1 MNKPLLI
8 EIGVEELPAIPFLKE
23 LKNIEKK
30 WSDIL
35 EKNRLLCDF
44 DFFYTPRR
52 LVLWH
57 REFQIKQEDSTQEQF
72 GAPIKIA
79 FKDGNPTG
87 AALGFAKKC
96 GVSVEELDKIDQGRG
111 EVLYFKKEVI
121 GTDSKDLLNE
131 MINEFINS
139 LNFGKSMRWASRSDS
154 FIRPIRS
161 LAVLLGEEIVP
172 AELFGVKSSNHA
184 FAHRMVSYEPF
195 TFDFAGDYFC
205 KLDKNG
211 VILYPDERRKIILE
225 QMKKIENEN
234 AVKIDIDTELLE
246 ELVAITEYPTALIGK
261 FDKEFLE
268 LPEEVIVTSMKEHQ
282 RYFAVYKDGNLTN
295 NFIVVSNSKTEDF
308 SYIIAGNEK
317 VLRPRLA
324 DGMFFYKNDSNN
336 GLSNEGLKKLV
347 FVEGLGSMYEKCE
360 REAKIA
366 SYLVKLFNNST
377 SEVTLD
383 PIFNKDYIDLE
394 LIQRAV
400 MLSKADLMSEMVYEF
415 TELQGLMGYYYAKI
429 AGEDELVY
437 TALKE
442 QYLPDGEDS
451 ELPSNKFSSIIALSY
466 KLDNLMGLFSVG
478 KIPSGSKD
486 PFGLRRAAAGIVKIA
501 MEHKLSLD
509 LNKII
514 DVLADNYKG
523 LDKKQLLD
531 FFNERL
537 FKIFEVNPSVLKAV
551 LGSGETDIYKISQK
565 LCALN
570 PIVQGDNF
578 KEYVSTFKRV
588 ANIIK
593 DLDIDSKLE
602 VNKSL
607 LEDDEEKE
615 LYERYAK
622 VTAENYLT
630 YDEELEA
637 LFALKPNLDNFFDNV
652 FVNHDDEKI
661 KINRKNLIGLV
672 YQAFK
677 NIADIKEITI

>member
-23 LKNIEKK
+23 LPNIEKK
-30 WSDIL
+30 WTAIL

-57 REFQIKQEDSTQEQF
+57 REFQVKQEDSVQEQF

-79 FKDGNPTG
+79 FKDGQATG

-96 GVSVEELDKIDQGRG
+96 GVSVDELDKKDLGRG

-121 GTDSKDLLNE
+121 GTEAKDLLND
-131 MINEFINS
+131 MVNEFITS
-139 LNFGKSMRWASRSDS
+139 LNFGKSMRWASRTDS

-161 LAVLLGEEIVP
+161 LSILLGDDIVD

-205 KLDKNG
+205 KLEKNG
-211 VILYPDERRKIILE
+211 VILYPEERRKTILD
-225 QMKKIENEN
+225 QMKKIEEEN
-234 AVKIDIDTELLE
+234 GVKIEIDTELLE
-246 ELVAITEYPTALIGK
+246 EVVLITEYPTALIGK
-261 FDKEFLE
+261 FDEEFLE

-282 RYFAVYKDGNLTN
+282 RYFAVYKDGILTN

-308 SYIIAGNEK
+308 SQIIAGNEK

-324 DGMFFYKNDSNN
+324 DGMFFYKNDINN

-360 REAKIA
+360 REVKIA
-366 SYLVKLFNNST
+366 SYLA
-377 SEVTLD
+377 D
-383 PIFNKDYIDLE
+383 IFKVEEKE
-394 LIQRAV
+394 LITKAV

-429 AGEDELVY
+429 AGEDEKVY
-437 TALKE
+437 TAIKE

-478 KIPSGSKD
+478 KIPTGSKD

-501 MEHKLSLD
+501 MEHKLPLD
-509 LNKII
+509 LGKIV
-514 DVLADNYKG
+514 DALENSYTG
-523 LDKKQLLD
+523 LDKKQLTE

-537 FKIFEVNPSVLKAV
+537 FKIFDVNPSVLKAV
-551 LGSGETDIYKISQK
+551 LGSDETDVFKISQK

-570 PIVQGDNF
+570 PIVLSDDF
-578 KEYVSTFKRV
+578 KEYSATFKRV

-593 DLDIDSKLE
+593 DLDTNAKLS
-602 VNKSL
+602 VN
-607 LEDDEEKE
+607 EDLFEDKEEKE
-615 LYERYAK
+615 LFSKYKTIVSKEYSS
-622 VTAENYLT
+622 

-637 LFALKPNLDNFFDNV
+637 LFALKPELDNFFDNV
-652 FVNHDDEKI
+652 FVNHENENI
-661 KINRKNLIGLV
+661 KINRKNTIGLI

>member
-8 EIGVEELPAIPFLKE
+8 EIGVEELPAIPFLNE
-23 LKNIEKK
+23 LPNIEKK

-57 REFQIKQEDSTQEQF
+57 REFQVAQEDSIVEQF

-79 FKDGNPTG
+79 YKDGEPTG

-96 GVSVEELDKIDQGRG
+96 GVDVSALDKIDQGKG
-111 EVLYFKKEVI
+111 EILYFKQEVK
-121 GTDSKDLLNE
+121 GSSSKDLLNS

-139 LNFGKSMRWASRSDS
+139 LNFGKSMRWASRTDS

-161 LAVLLGEEIVP
+161 LSIILGEEIVEG
-172 AELFGVKSSNHA
+172 ELFGVKSSNFS

-195 TFDFAGDYFC
+195 TYSFAGDYFC

-211 VILYPDERRKIILE
+211 VILYPDERREKILS
-225 QMKKIENEN
+225 QMKDIEQRHN
-234 AVKIDIDTELLE
+234 VKIDIDKELLE
-246 ELVAITEYPTALIGK
+246 EVVAITEYPTALIGQ
-261 FDKEFLE
+261 FDVEFLE

-308 SYIIAGNEK
+308 GYIISGNEK

-324 DGMFFYKNDSNN
+324 DAMFFYKNDIKN

-347 FVEGLGSMYEKCE
+347 FVEGLGSMYNKCE
-360 REAKIA
+360 RESKIA
-366 SYLVKLFNNST
+366 SYLS
-377 SEVTLD
+377 D
-383 PIFNKDYIDLE
+383 IFKVEEKE
-394 LIQRAV
+394 LLQKAV

-429 AGEDELVY
+429 ANEDELVS
-437 TALKE
+437 TSLKE

-451 ELPSNKFSSIIALSY
+451 ELPSNVFSSIVALSY

-478 KIPSGSKD
+478 KIPTGSKD

-501 MEHKLSLD
+501 IEHKLPIDIS
-509 LNKII
+509 KII
-514 DVLADNYKG
+514 DELNVNYKN
-523 LDKKQLLD
+523 LDKKVLVE

-537 FKIFEVNPSVLKAV
+537 FKIFEVNPTVLKAV

-570 PIVQGDNF
+570 PIVQSDNF
-578 KEYVSTFKRV
+578 KEYVATFKRV

-593 DLDIDSKLE
+593 DIDTSKELIIDE
-602 VNKSL
+602 KLFENN
-607 LEDDEEKE
+607 EEKE
-615 LYERYAK
+615 LYTKYTQISSKEY
-622 VTAENYLT
+622 VTYE
-630 YDEELEA
+630 EELEA
-637 LFALKPNLDNFFDNV
+637 LFSLKTQLDNFFDNV
-652 FVNHDDEKI
+652 FVNHENEAI
-661 KINRKNLIGLV
+661 KTNRKNLIGLV
-672 YQAFK
+672 YQGFK

>member
-8 EIGVEELPAIPFLKE
+8 EIGVEELPAIPFLNE
-23 LKNIEKK
+23 LPNIEKK

-57 REFQIKQEDSTQEQF
+57 REFQVSQEDSIIEQF

-79 FKDGNPTG
+79 YKDGVPTG

-96 GVSVEELDKIDQGRG
+96 GVDISEISKIDQGKG
-111 EVLYFKKEVI
+111 EVLYFKQEVK
-121 GTDSKDLLNE
+121 GSLSSDLLNS
-131 MINEFINS
+131 MVNEFISS
-139 LNFGKSMRWASRSDS
+139 LNFGKSMRWASRTDS

-161 LAVLLGEEIVP
+161 LSIILGEEIVD
-172 AELFGVKSSNHA
+172 AELFGVKSSNYS

-195 TFDFAGDYFC
+195 TYSFAGDYFC

-211 VILYPDERRKIILE
+211 VILYPDERREKILS
-225 QMKKIENEN
+225 QMKNIEQRHN
-234 AVKIDIDTELLE
+234 VKIDIDKELLE
-246 ELVAITEYPTALIGK
+246 EVVAITEYPTALIGQ
-261 FDKEFLE
+261 FDIEFLE

-282 RYFAVYKDGNLTN
+282 RYFAVYKNDVLTN

-308 SYIIAGNEK
+308 GYIISGNEK

-324 DGMFFYKNDSNN
+324 DAMFFYKNDIKN

-366 SYLVKLFNNST
+366 SYLA
-377 SEVTLD
+377 D
-383 PIFNKDYIDLE
+383 IFKVEEKE
-394 LIQRAV
+394 LLQKAV

-429 AGEDELVY
+429 ANEDSLVT

-451 ELPSNKFSSIIALSY
+451 ELPSNVFSSIVALSY

-478 KIPSGSKD
+478 KIPTGSKD

-501 MEHKLSLD
+501 MEHKLAID
-509 LNKII
+509 LPKII
-514 DVLADNYKG
+514 DALSANYKN
-523 LDKKQLLD
+523 LDKKALIE

-537 FKIFEVNPSVLKAV
+537 FKIFEVNPTVIKAV
-551 LGSGETDIYKISQK
+551 LASGETDVYKVSQK

-570 PIVQGDNF
+570 PIVQSDNF
-578 KEYVSTFKRV
+578 KEYVATFKRV

-593 DLDIDSKLE
+593 DIDTSKKLAI
-602 VNKSL
+602 
-607 LEDDEEKE
+607 DDKLFENQEETE
-615 LYERYAK
+615 LFRKYNEISSKIYASYE
-622 VTAENYLT
+622 
-630 YDEELEA
+630 EELEA
-637 LFALKPNLDNFFDNV
+637 LFSLKTQLDNFFENV
-652 FVNHDDEKI
+652 FVNHENEAI
-661 KINRKNLIGLV
+661 KTNRKNLIGLV
-672 YQAFK
+672 YQGFK

>member
-8 EIGVEELPAIPFLKE
+8 EIGVEELPAIPFLNE
-23 LKNIEKK
+23 LPNIEKK

-44 DFFYTPRR
+44 EFYYTPRR

-57 REFQIKQEDSTQEQF
+57 REFQVAQEDSVVEQF
-72 GAPIKIA
+72 GAPVKIA
-79 FKDGNPTG
+79 YKDGEPTG

-96 GVSVEELDKIDQGRG
+96 GVEVSQLEKIDQGKG
-111 EVLYFKKEVI
+111 EVLYFKQEVK
-121 GTDSKDLLNE
+121 GSLSADLLNE
-131 MINEFINS
+131 MVNEFVNS
-139 LNFGKSMRWASRSDS
+139 LNFGKSMRWASRTDS

-161 LAVLLGEEIVP
+161 LSIILGEQIVEG
-172 AELFGVKSSNHA
+172 ELFGVKSSNFS

-195 TFDFAGDYFC
+195 TYSFAGDYFC

-211 VILYPDERRKIILE
+211 VILYPDERREKILS
-225 QMKKIENEN
+225 QMKDIEQRHNVKIE
-234 AVKIDIDTELLE
+234 IDKELLE
-246 ELVAITEYPTALIGK
+246 EVVAITEYPTALIGR
-261 FDKEFLE
+261 FDVEFLE

-308 SYIIAGNEK
+308 GYIIAGNEK

-324 DGMFFYKNDSNN
+324 DAMFFYKNDINN

-347 FVEGLGSMYEKCE
+347 FVEGLGSMYDKCE

-366 SYLVKLFNNST
+366 SYLSDIF
-377 SEVTLD
+377 EVED
-383 PIFNKDYIDLE
+383 KE
-394 LIQRAV
+394 LLQRAV

-429 AGEDELVY
+429 AKEDELVY
-437 TALKE
+437 TSLKE

-451 ELPSNKFSSIIALSY
+451 ELPSNKFSSIVALSY
-466 KLDNLMGLFSVG
+466 KLDNLMALFSVG
-478 KIPSGSKD
+478 KIPTGSKD

-501 MEHKLSLD
+501 MEHKLPLD
-509 LNKII
+509 LSKII
-514 DVLADNYKG
+514 DELAVNYKN
-523 LDKKQLLD
+523 LDKKVLVE

-537 FKIFEVNPSVLKAV
+537 FKIFEVNPTVIKAV
-551 LGSGETDIYKISQK
+551 LASGETDVYKISQK

-570 PIVQGDNF
+570 PVVQSDNF
-578 KEYVSTFKRV
+578 KEYVATFKRV

-593 DLDIDSKLE
+593 DIDVDSILIVE
-602 VNKSL
+602 ENL
-607 LEDDEEKE
+607 LEDNEEKE
-615 LYERYAK
+615 LFTKYKEVSSKTY
-622 VTAENYLT
+622 ENY
-630 YDEELEA
+630 DDELEA
-637 LFALKPNLDNFFDNV
+637 LFALKPQLDNFFDNV
-652 FVNHDDEKI
+652 FVNHENESI
-661 KINRKNLIGLV
+661 KTNRKNLIGTV
-672 YQAFK
+672 YQGFK

>member
-23 LKNIEKK
+23 LPNIEKK
-30 WSDIL
+30 WAKIL

-57 REFQIKQEDSTQEQF
+57 REFQVKQEDSVEEMF
-72 GAPIKIA
+72 GAPVKIA
-79 FKDGNPTG
+79 FKDGEATP

-96 GVSVEELDKIDQGRG
+96 GVSVDELERKDQGRG
-111 EVLYFKKEVI
+111 EVLYYKKEVSGI
-121 GTDSKDLLNE
+121 EAKDLLND
-131 MINEFINS
+131 MVNEFISS
-139 LNFGKSMRWASRSDS
+139 LDFGKSMRWASRTDS

-161 LAVLLGEEIVP
+161 LAILLGEEVVE
-172 AELFGVKSSNHA
+172 AELFGVKSSNFS

-195 TFDFAGDYFC
+195 TYDFAGDYFC

-211 VILYPDERRKIILE
+211 VILYPDERRKRILE
-225 QMKKIENEN
+225 QMKEIEASNG
-234 AVKIDIDTELLE
+234 VKIDIDEELLE
-246 ELVAITEYPTALIGK
+246 EVVAITEYPTALIGK
-261 FDKEFLE
+261 FDEEFLE

-282 RYFAVYKDGNLTN
+282 RYFAVYKDGELTN

-308 SYIIAGNEK
+308 SHIIAGNEK

-324 DGMFFYKNDSNN
+324 DGMFFWKNDITN
-336 GLSNEGLKKLV
+336 GLSNEGLKKLT

-366 SYLVKLFNNST
+366 TFLAEKLGEDKELVQK
-377 SEVTLD
+377 
-383 PIFNKDYIDLE
+383 
-394 LIQRAV
+394 AV
-400 MLSKADLMSEMVYEF
+400 MLSKADLMSEMVFEF

-429 AGEDELVY
+429 AGEKEEIY

-451 ELPSNKFSSIIALSY
+451 DLPSTTFSSIVALSY

-501 MEHKLSLD
+501 IEHKLAID
-509 LNKII
+509 LEEII
-514 DVLADNYKG
+514 DALASNYKG
-523 LDKKQLLD
+523 LEKAKLVE

-537 FKIFEVNPSVLKAV
+537 FKIFDVNPSVLKAV
-551 LGSGETDIYKISQK
+551 LGSEESDIFKISQK

-570 PIVQGDNF
+570 PIVLSDNF
-578 KEYVSTFKRV
+578 KEYSATFKRV

-593 DLDIDSKLE
+593 DLDINSELV
-602 VNKSL
+602 VNVEL
-607 LEDDEEKE
+607 FEDKEEKE
-615 LYERYAK
+615 LYEAFNS
-622 VTAENYLT
+622 VTSKEYLS
-630 YDEELEA
+630 YEDELDA
-637 LFALKPNLDNFFDNV
+637 LFALKPQLDNFFDNV
-652 FVNHDDEKI
+652 FVNHEDENI
-661 KINRKNLIGLV
+661 KANRKNIIGKV

-677 NIADIKEITI
+677 EIADIKEITI